1 LLKIPPKKEK
11 LRKKFSYEVIQMIDK
26 ITAIYC
32 LIDDML
38 KSIYHQEDN
47 QIKMTDAEVLTA
59 STISALYFSGN
70 ITKKLEFFKE
80 GKLFFFVLSESRFVS
95 YLLQE
100 THLIKFLEVVATFRL
115 RKERKTIVAIRR
127 LKLPSAG

>member
-1 LLKIPPKKEK
+1 
-11 LRKKFSYEVIQMIDK
+11 MIDK

-100 THLIKFLEVVATFRL
+100 THLIKFLGYL
-115 RKERKTIVAIRR
+115 
-127 LKLPSAG
+127 